1 MGDVCSRGHPPIAIA
16 PTIVTELAFVERDGP
31 SMMKTIAV
39 AFTLTVLALASIGS
53 ARADEHDRQTILT
66 FSQPVEI
73 PGQVLPAGTYLFK
86 LADSEGDRHIVQVFT
101 ADGSRI
107 IATLMAIPDYR
118 LRTSDQTVITFKEV
132 PAGEPEAIQ
141 AWFYPGNNVGQE
153 FVYPKSRAIRL
164 ARAAKTVVP
173 ALAAD
178 VSDVAAL
185 KTAPIVAITPDE
197 QEVPVSAAIQ
207 TTPLGGSD
215 KAANTAMVPSH
226 STVPGSAGTTGV
238 AQTATPTRNAREL
251 PKTAS
256 SLPWIVFLGLASVI
270 VAFAAMVFRKRS
282 PRATL

>member
-1 MGDVCSRGHPPIAIA
+1 
-16 PTIVTELAFVERDGP
+16 
-31 SMMKTIAV
+31 MMKTIAV

-53 ARADEHDRQTILT
+53 ARADEHNKQTMLT

-73 PGQVLPAGTYLFK
+73 PGQVLPAGTYMFK

-107 IATLMAIPDYR
+107 IATVMAIPDYR
-118 LRTSDQTVITFKEV
+118 LETSDQTVITFKEV

-141 AWFYPGNNVGQE
+141 AWFYPGNKIGQE

-164 ARAAKTVVP
+164 ARSAKTVVP

-178 VSDVAAL
+178 VSDPAAL

-197 QEVPVSAAIQ
+197 KEMPISAAIQ
-207 TTPLGGSD
+207 TTPLAGSD
-215 KAANTAMVPSH
+215 KTVNAAMIPHQSSA
-226 STVPGSAGTTGV
+226 VPGAAGTTGV
-238 AQTATPTRNAREL
+238 TETATRTRSARQL

-256 SLPWIVFLGLASVI
+256 TLPWIVLLGLTCVI
-270 VAFAAMVFRKRS
+270 VAFAAMVFRKRT
-282 PRATL
+282 PAVTL